1 MVIRIGIIIN
11 MVISKRAAYIETYVI
26 RMRRL
31 IRYKRCMMMLCL
43 VAGMAWGAVLPVEA
57 QKKEIAIAKDQVKAG
72 KDLDKAQ
79 QSMEK
84 LLKDSVNRSNRKIWT
99 FC

>member
-1 MVIRIGIIIN
+1 
-11 MVISKRAAYIETYVI
+11 
-26 RMRRL
+26 
-31 IRYKRCMMMLCL
+31 MLCL
-43 VAGMAWGAVLPVEA
+43 VAGMALGAVLPVEA

-84 LLKDSVNRSNRKIWT
+84 LLKDLSLIHI
-99 FC
+99 